1 VNSRTATGTVAVI
14 SGSTSDKQIVEQ
26 ATLMLDQLGVKYEV
40 KVLSAHR
47 NPEGLRRF
55 VEGSNAD
62 IFIAIAGMAAHL
74 PGVIASLTVKPV
86 IGVPVSG
93 KLGGLDA
100 LLSIVQM
107 PSGIPVASVAVDSG
121 KNAGLLAA
129 EILALKDQGLKEK
142 LLEYRRKLAEGN

>member
-1 VNSRTATGTVAVI
+1 MSSKTAAGTVAVI

-26 ATLMLDQLGVKYEV
+26 ATGILDQLGVKYEV

-47 NPEGLRRF
+47 NPEGLRKF
-55 VEGSNAD
+55 VESSNAD

-142 LLEYRRKLAEGN
+142 LLEYRRKLSEG

>member
-1 VNSRTATGTVAVI
+1 MGAGTVAVI

-26 ATLMLDQLGVKYEV
+26 VTGILEQFDVKYDV
-40 KVLSAHR
+40 KMLSAHR

-55 VEGSNAD
+55 VEESDAD

-74 PGVIASLTVKPV
+74 PGVVASLTVKPV

-93 KLGGLDA
+93 KLSGFDA

-107 PSGIPVASVAVDSG
+107 PSGIPVASVAVDGG
-121 KNAGLLAA
+121 KNSGLLAA

-142 LLEYRRKLAEGN
+142 LLEYRRKLAEV

>member
-1 VNSRTATGTVAVI
+1 VSGRTAAGTVAVI

-26 ATLMLDQLGVKYEV
+26 ATGMLDQLGVKYEV

-142 LLEYRRKLAEGN
+142 LLEYRRKLAEG

>member
-1 VNSRTATGTVAVI
+1 MATGTVAVI
-14 SGSTSDKQIVEQ
+14 SGSISDREII
-26 ATLMLDQLGVKYEV
+26 DQVVGILEEFKIDYENV
-40 KVLSAHR
+40 ILSAHR

-55 VEGSNAD
+55 IEGSEAEV
-62 IFIAIAGMAAHL
+62 FIAIAGMAAHL

-107 PSGIPVASVAVDSG
+107 PPGVPVAGVAVDNG
-121 KNAGLLAA
+121 KNAGLLAV
-129 EILALKDQGLKEK
+129 EILALKKPELKK
-142 LLEYRRKLAEGN
+142 RLRGYRKKLAEN

>member
-1 VNSRTATGTVAVI
+1 MSSKTAAGTVAVI

-26 ATLMLDQLGVKYEV
+26 ATLMLDQLGVKYEM

-62 IFIAIAGMAAHL
+62 IFIAIAGMEAHL

-142 LLEYRRKLAEGN
+142 LLEYRRKLAEG

>member
-1 VNSRTATGTVAVI
+1 MSGRTAAGTVAVI
-14 SGSTSDKQIVEQ
+14 SGSISDKQIVEQ
-26 ATLMLDQLGVKYEV
+26 ATGMLDQLGVKYEV

-142 LLEYRRKLAEGN
+142 LLEYRRKLAEG